1 MLKAF
6 ERAHTQPRGAK
17 KISAIV
23 IFCIATMIASTAQS
37 VHLVATFDGSNGV
50 QPVNLVQGFDGTLY
64 GETTSGG
71 TYNGGS
77 IFQVTPTPSLN
88 SLYSFCAQIVHTCT
102 DGSTLQGGPLLQTAD
117 GDFYGTTGTGGGDG
131 QTNYGTIF
139 RITLSG
145 HLTTVH
151 NFAGSPS
158 DGAIP
163 QGLVL
168 GADGNFYGVT
178 DQGGANCYTCG
189 TFYKATPQ
197 GEVSVLYNFCSLAN
211 CADGVIR

>member
-102 DGSTLQGGPLLQTAD
+102 DGSTLQGDRFYKLLTEIFTERPEQAEEMD
-117 GDFYGTTGTGGGDG
+117 KRTTGRSSELRCRATLQPSTTLPVHPRMGRFHRDWCWALM
-131 QTNYGTIF
+131 GTS
-139 RITLSG
+139 T
-145 HLTTVH
+145 
-151 NFAGSPS
+151 
-158 DGAIP
+158 
-163 QGLVL
+163 
-168 GADGNFYGVT
+168 
-178 DQGGANCYTCG
+178 
-189 TFYKATPQ
+189 
-197 GEVSVLYNFCSLAN
+197 E
-211 CADGVIR
+211 